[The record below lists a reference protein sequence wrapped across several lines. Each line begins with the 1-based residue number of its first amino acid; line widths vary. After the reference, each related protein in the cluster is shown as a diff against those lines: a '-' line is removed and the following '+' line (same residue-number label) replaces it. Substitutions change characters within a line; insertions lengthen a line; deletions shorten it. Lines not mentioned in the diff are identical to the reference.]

1 MVAEITS
8 RFEAALAAGA
18 PVIRLLGNVGWGRV
32 TGPRDAEL
40 ASFEARLTPLARK
53 YPSVILCLH
62 EVRSLTGPTARYG
75 LLRTHPQ
82 MLDEGGVLG
91 NPFFVPFARFRGRL
105 EAVTTELS
113 KEQEEREASRRQA
126 EILQAVFD
134 NIPVMI
140 SFVDASGRL
149 LLVNREWER
158 VLGWSFQEAQ
168 GYDFL
173 NEAYPDPES
182 RREVLEFMRKSEQRW
197 QDFRTRTKDGRIIDT
212 SWLRVALSDGMRI
225 GFGLDLTE
233 RKRLEKGVRTGE
245 ALLSEGERLAQTG
258 SWVLNLESGRLVWS
272 AGAFRI
278 FRLASDSKASSRDSA
293 ADGLRPASYAEA
305 ASMVH
310 PEDRM
315 NMVYPEDRTRVRT
328 TFEQAVAEK
337 KGFEID
343 HRLVHPDGSVRQVHV
358 VGHPTFGDSGD
369 LLEYVGVII
378 DVTERQQAEE
388 ALRKS
393 ERVLREAQELGHT
406 GSWEQDLVTGKIFN
420 TDENLRLFFGD
431 EPSKGARLEDY
442 VDAVHPDDRAMVK
455 ERREQL
461 LAEGD
466 PRDIEFRVVWPDGSV
481 HVLFGRA
488 TVVREESGRVVRI
501 FGTNVDI
508 TERKR
513 AEASVRE
520 SQQLLNLVLATL
532 PVGVSVTD
540 RTGDIVLVNAASK
553 RIWGGDPIVSGRRR
567 WVQSQAFWHD
577 SGERVDPAN
586 WASVR
591 ALTEGQTSLNEVIDI
606 ETFDGRRKTIQNS
619 AAPIRDADGTIV
631 GAVFV
636 NEDVTEQVLA
646 QESLQR
652 SHDELRLLSEK
663 LRTVREEERKRIARE
678 VHDEVGQA
686 LTALQMDVA
695 WLEKKLETSPET
707 APESCASKLE
717 AMSALLDT
725 TLGSVQRIAT
735 ELRPGVLDELGL
747 EAATEWYVRDF
758 ESRTGIP
765 CDMRSDLKGA
775 SVEPDLGTAVFR
787 ILQEALTNVA
797 RHSAADRVEIRLSAI
812 DEELRLEV
820 RDNGRGIPRD
830 QLAASQSLGLL
841 GMRERARSLGGNLL
855 VRGTP
860 DVGTTVT
867 LRVPL

>member
-1 MVAEITS
+1 MKQRTS
-8 RFEAALAAGA
+8 RRRTEKVLRRSAKTSDPTKKRGPPHSRSSL
-18 PVIRLLGNVGWGRV
+18 VDLGISGRRV
-32 TGPRDAEL
+32 PRE
-40 ASFEARLTPLARK
+40 T
-53 YPSVILCLH
+53 
-62 EVRSLTGPTARYG
+62 
-75 LLRTHPQ
+75 
-82 MLDEGGVLG
+82 
-91 NPFFVPFARFRGRL
+91 
-105 EAVTTELS
+105 
-113 KEQEEREASRRQA
+113 
-126 EILQAVFD
+126 LQAIFD

-140 SFVDASGRL
+140 SLVDPSGRL

-173 NEAYPDPES
+173 AEAYPDPDS
-182 RREVLEFMRKSEQRW
+182 RREVLEFMRKAEQRW
-197 QDFRTRTKDGRIIDT
+197 QDFRTRTKDGRVIDT
-212 SWLRVALSDGMRI
+212 SWLRVGLSDGARI

-233 RKRLEKGVRTGE
+233 RKRLEKGIRTSE

-258 SWVLNLESGRLVWS
+258 SWVLNLESGKLVWS

-278 FRLASDSKASSRDSA
+278 FSLASDSKASSRASA

-315 NMVYPEDRTRVRT
+315 NIVYPEDRTRVRT

-343 HRLVHPDGSVRQVHV
+343 HRLVHPDGTVRQVHV

-442 VDAVHPDDRAMVK
+442 VDTVHPDDRAMVK

-461 LAEGD
+461 LAEGH

-481 HVLFGRA
+481 HVIFGRA
-488 TVVREESGRVVRI
+488 TVVRDESGRAVRVY
-501 FGTNVDI
+501 GTNVDV

-513 AEASVRE
+513 TEDRARE

-540 RTGDIVLVNAASK
+540 RGGDIVLVNAASK
-553 RIWGGDPIVSGRRR
+553 RIWGGDPIVSGRKR
-567 WVQSQAFWHD
+567 WAQSRGFWHD
-577 SGERVDPAN
+577 SGERVDPTN
-586 WASVR
+586 WASAR

-606 ETFDGRRKTIQNS
+606 KTFDGRQKTIQNS

-636 NEDVTEQVLA
+636 NEDVTEQMLA
-646 QESLQR
+646 QGSLQR
-652 SHDELRLLSEK
+652 SRDELRLLSEE
-663 LRTVREEERKRIARE
+663 LQTVREEERARIARE
-678 VHDEVGQA
+678 VHDEIGQA

-695 WLEKKLETSPET
+695 WLEKKLATSSEA
-707 APESCASKLE
+707 APESCSEKLKS
-717 AMSALLDT
+717 MTSLLDS

-747 EAATEWYVRDF
+747 EAAAEWYVRDF

-765 CDMRSDLKGA
+765 CDFRSDLKGA
-775 SVEPDLGTAVFR
+775 AVEPDLATAVFR

-797 RHSAADRVEIRLSAI
+797 RHSGASRVEILLSAYAN
-812 DEELRLEV
+812 ELLLEI
-820 RDNGRGIPRD
+820 RDDGRGISKD
-830 QLAASQSLGLL
+830 HVAASHSLGLL
-841 GMRERARSLGGNLL
+841 GMRERARSLGGEIS
-855 VRGTP
+855 VSGIP

>member
-1 MVAEITS
+1 M
-8 RFEAALAAGA
+8 
-18 PVIRLLGNVGWGRV
+18 
-32 TGPRDAEL
+32 
-40 ASFEARLTPLARK
+40 
-53 YPSVILCLH
+53 
-62 EVRSLTGPTARYG
+62 
-75 LLRTHPQ
+75 
-82 MLDEGGVLG
+82 
-91 NPFFVPFARFRGRL
+91 
-105 EAVTTELS
+105 
-113 KEQEEREASRRQA
+113 
-126 EILQAVFD
+126 
-134 NIPVMI
+134 
-140 SFVDASGRL
+140 
-149 LLVNREWER
+149 
-158 VLGWSFQEAQ
+158 
-168 GYDFL
+168 
-173 NEAYPDPES
+173 
-182 RREVLEFMRKSEQRW
+182 
-197 QDFRTRTKDGRIIDT
+197 
-212 SWLRVALSDGMRI
+212 
-225 GFGLDLTE
+225 
-233 RKRLEKGVRTGE
+233 
-245 ALLSEGERLAQTG
+245 
-258 SWVLNLESGRLVWS
+258 
-272 AGAFRI
+272 
-278 FRLASDSKASSRDSA
+278 
-293 ADGLRPASYAEA
+293 
-305 ASMVH
+305 
-310 PEDRM
+310 
-315 NMVYPEDRTRVRT
+315 
-328 TFEQAVAEK
+328 
-337 KGFEID
+337 
-343 HRLVHPDGSVRQVHV
+343 
-358 VGHPTFGDSGD
+358 
-369 LLEYVGVII
+369 
-378 DVTERQQAEE
+378 
-388 ALRKS
+388 
-393 ERVLREAQELGHT
+393 
-406 GSWEQDLVTGKIFN
+406 
-420 TDENLRLFFGD
+420 
-431 EPSKGARLEDY
+431 
-442 VDAVHPDDRAMVK
+442 HPDDRAMVK

-540 RTGDIVLVNAASK
+540 RTGDIVLMNAASK

-758 ESRTGIP
+758 QSRNGIP
-765 CDMRSDLKGA
+765 CDLRSDLKGA